1 MNLRSHRSIG
11 PVFCHRVR
19 WRRAAVIETHPGP
32 TTPTTT
38 STMPVAS
45 DAGKAIKTMRTTP
58 VRALYIHCW
67 MGDRKPVRVAD
78 KRFDI
83 VAPRRELA

>member
-1 MNLRSHRSIG
+1 
-11 PVFCHRVR
+11 
-19 WRRAAVIETHPGP
+19 
-32 TTPTTT
+32 
-38 STMPVAS
+38 MPVAS